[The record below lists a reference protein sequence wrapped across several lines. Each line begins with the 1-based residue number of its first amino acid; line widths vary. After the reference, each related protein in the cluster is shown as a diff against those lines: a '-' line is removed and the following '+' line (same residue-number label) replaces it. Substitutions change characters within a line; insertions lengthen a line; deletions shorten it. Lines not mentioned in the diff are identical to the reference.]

1 MAKPLAGLRVLS
13 MEQAAALPFASRH
26 LADLGAEVIRVQS
39 HRRGAGA
46 LLEPSLFRN
55 KRMVGLDLAKPEG
68 PEAFR
73 KLARGCDVVAHNYTP
88 RVMRKYAID
97 FDAIAAIHPRVIYC
111 SITGFGTTGPWRDRP
126 LFGPGAEAL
135 SGQNL
140 LIGDPETSIPGRPG
154 TITYADNICGLNLLL
169 AVLAALERRD
179 RISRPQH
186 LDVSLY
192 ETGVANLGAVI
203 AERSLGAPL
212 PSRIGN
218 KDHRY
223 GYQAVVQAQGHDR
236 YVAIS
241 ARVDQL
247 DALLAVLDASHVP
260 GASDVVDASRAT
272 EIAGKCASMSAELIV
287 EALQSADIAAAVV
300 ADASDVMDSPRLRAR
315 GYFGHYS
322 SGNDTPQFALPWGN
336 ATELELVWP
345 KSIGADN
352 EGVFRDIAGLS
363 GEDIEALERADVL
376 GTRDVQFA
384 TRPASDPEVKIDRGE
399 LSRVDRTPRSLE
411 REHQRQIETQ
421 TLGGTAAGKP
431 DYRVLELAAGT
442 GVAFASKVFADLG
455 WEVVRVEPEEG
466 DPLRELQSR
475 WGAGQ
480 GGAFAYLNAR
490 KKSVIAPRSRIAAL
504 ARASDVVI
512 GDFRSPA
519 LRSLGLDGESFE
531 FEHLNPRLL
540 NVSLTPVGLHGP
552 ESRHCHSDLTLQA
565 ASGFLFLTGEY
576 DQVPQQLTPYAAEQV
591 GGLAAACAIYAA
603 LIECLQDGRMRR
615 LDLALADGLT
625 SCVHH
630 QGSRYTNTGEVARR
644 EGRVKQALRMAP
656 ASDGYIYCAP
666 GAVASVSME
675 GVAKLLDEPRLAE
688 ERFQTAEGRMTHWD
702 EYVELMAS
710 RFRTRSRQSWFEA
723 AESLHLTFALVQTV
737 DELLAC
743 PQLRSRGFLETL
755 EDHPRGAVV
764 MPANIMQTEAPE
776 KQRPPRYV
784 EPGCDTQDVMNRW
797 LGES

>member
-1 MAKPLAGLRVLS
+1 MNKPLAGLRVLS

-39 HRRGAGA
+39 HRRGAGV
-46 LLEPSLFRN
+46 LLDPSLFRN
-55 KRMVGLDLAKPEG
+55 KRMVGLDLGKPGG

-73 KLARGCDVVAHNYTP
+73 KLARACDVVAHNYTP

-111 SITGFGTTGPWRDRP
+111 SITGFGTTGPWCDRP

-135 SGQNL
+135 SGQNF
-140 LIGDPETSIPGRPG
+140 LIGDPDTSIPGRPG
-154 TITYADNICGLNLLL
+154 TITYADNVCGLNLLL
-169 AVLAALERRD
+169 AILAALERRD

-218 KDHRY
+218 EDECH
-223 GYQAVVQAQGHDR
+223 GYQAVVQAKGHDR

-241 ARVDQL
+241 ARDDQL
-247 DALLAVLDASHVP
+247 DALLAAL
-260 GASDVVDASRAT
+260 GASRTS
-272 EIAGKCASMSAELIV
+272 ELAGQCASMSAERIA

-300 ADASDVMDSPRLRAR
+300 ADASDVMNSARLQAR
-315 GYFGHYS
+315 GYFGNYPT
-322 SGNDTPQFALPWGN
+322 GNDAPQFALPWGN

-363 GEDIEALERADVL
+363 EEDIEALERADVL
-376 GTRDVQFA
+376 GTRNVQY
-384 TRPASDPEVKIDRGE
+384 TIRPAADPEVKIDRGE
-399 LSRVDRTPRSLE
+399 LSRVDKAPRSLE
-411 REHQRQIETQ
+411 RDRKHQIESRA
-421 TLGGTAAGKP
+421 LGGTAATKP
-431 DYRVLELAAGT
+431 HYRVLELAAGT
-442 GVAFASKVFADLG
+442 GVAFAAKLLADLG
-455 WEVVRVEPEEG
+455 WEVVRAEPAEG
-466 DPLRELQSR
+466 DPLRELESR

-480 GGAFAYLNAR
+480 GGAFAYVNAR
-490 KKSVIAPRSRIAAL
+490 KKSVIAPPARIAEL
-504 ARASDVVI
+504 AQASDVVI
-512 GDFRSPA
+512 GDFRSSA
-519 LRSLGLDGESFE
+519 LCTLGLDDGS
-531 FEHLNPRLL
+531 FEHLSPRFL
-540 NVSLTPVGLHGP
+540 NVSLTPVGLRGP

-576 DQVPQQLTPYAAEQV
+576 DQVPQQLTPYSAEQV
-591 GGLAAACAIYAA
+591 GGLAAAGAIYAA
-603 LIECLQDGRMRR
+603 LIECLADGRTRR
-615 LDLALADGLT
+615 LDLALTDGLT
-625 SCVHH
+625 ACVHH
-630 QGSRYTNTGEVARR
+630 QGSRYANTGEVARR
-644 EGRVKQALRMAP
+644 EGRVKQAIRMAP

-675 GVAKLLDEPRLAE
+675 GVAELLDEPRLAE
-688 ERFQTAEGRMTHWD
+688 ARFQTAEGRMTHWN
-702 EYVELMAS
+702 EYVELMTR
-710 RFRTRSRQSWFEA
+710 RFRTRSRKSWFEA
-723 AESLHLTFALVQTV
+723 AASLHLTFALVQTV

-755 EDHPRGAVV
+755 GDHPGGTVV
-764 MPANIMQTEAPE
+764 MPASVMQAEATREQPL
-776 KQRPPRYV
+776 RYV
-784 EPGCDTQDVMNRW
+784 EPGADTQDVMNRW
-797 LGES
+797 LAESPSPPGESK